1 MADPNLHPGGQCDSI
16 KELMILLPE
25 YVKRLEKVE
34 GAVEDHERTIG
45 ELAASHRETKV
56 YVKMILEKLD
66 GMEGKLFDYI
76 KQAMKDATTE
86 RMNERKLDHEE
97 RKDGSQERIKTTVVF
112 TGLIKYVVGATIGAL
127 IAGVVAYLKIK
138 GGQ

>member
-1 MADPNLHPGGQCDSI
+1 MADKLHPGGQCEDI
-16 KELMILLPE
+16 NKIMTLLPE

-34 GAVEDHERTIG
+34 GIVEDHDKTIS

-76 KQAMKDATTE
+76 KQAMRDATKE
-86 RMNERKLDHEE
+86 RINERQLDHEE
-97 RKDGSQERIKTTVVF
+97 RKDGSQERIKTTAQY

-127 IAGVVAYLKIK
+127 IAGVVAYIKIQ
-138 GGQ
+138 GGK

>member
-1 MADPNLHPGGQCDSI
+1 MDEKHGTSQCEEI
-16 KELMILLPE
+16 RKLVLLLPG
-25 YVKRLEKVE
+25 YVERLEKVE
-34 GAVEDHERTIG
+34 NTVEKHTENINNLDK
-45 ELAASHRETKV
+45 SHAETKV

-66 GMEGKLFDYI
+66 GMESRLFDSV
-76 KQAMKDATTE
+76 KQAMSDATKE
-86 RMNERKLDHEE
+86 RLAERKYDHEE

-127 IAGVVAYLKIK
+127 IAGVAAYIKTK